1 MRQPPP
7 AAGRRSVLTAA
18 LTAALSLTP
27 MSPSP
32 AVAAFGDMLTALPQ
46 ANRDWQRV
54 GFLEEK
60 LRPKVRAL
68 PRRRMD
74 IDFAI
79 LLMRTSYQVA
89 DELDFMPM
97 DAFREQ
103 YPPSAPTAIV
113 SRLGSH
119 AIMPPTHV

>member
-1 MRQPPP
+1 
-7 AAGRRSVLTAA
+7 
-18 LTAALSLTP
+18 

-46 ANRDWQRV
+46 SNRDWQRV

-119 AIMPPTHV
+119 AIMPPTPV